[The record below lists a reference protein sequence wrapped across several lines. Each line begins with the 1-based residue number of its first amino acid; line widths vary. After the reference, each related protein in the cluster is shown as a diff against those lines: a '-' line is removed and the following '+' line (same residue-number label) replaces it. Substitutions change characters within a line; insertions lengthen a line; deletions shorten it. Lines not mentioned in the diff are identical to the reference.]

1 MAHTRFVYF
10 DGFGRG
16 EVTRLILKHLGQEFE
31 DYRHTFESWGKEKT
45 SGVAEFGQLPM
56 LQIDGHNLVQ
66 SRAIEKYLL
75 RRAGLLSH
83 DLFELYQDESLVGYL
98 DDIGQIIAKFV
109 FVDKDFEGLA
119 KFNQEQL
126 PEKLR
131 ILERRLNP
139 SNTHSVGNSI
149 SHADFVLF
157 QFIHD
162 YFLRPLKAEQLRPI
176 LEASAPRLIQFADN
190 FKNASHNISAYL
202 ATRAESQF

>member
-1 MAHTRFVYF
+1 MAIRFHYF
-10 DGFGRG
+10 DAYGRG
-16 EVTRLILKHLGQEFE
+16 EVTRLILKHLGLEFE
-31 DYRHTFESWGKEKT
+31 DVRHSYETWGKEKAT
-45 SGVAEFGQLPM
+45 GIAEFGQVPL

-75 RRAGLLSH
+75 RRAGLLSQ
-83 DLFELYQDESLVGYL
+83 DVYQNYLSESLVGYL

-109 FVDKDFEGLA
+109 YVDKDLEGLA

-131 ILERRLNP
+131 IIERRLNE
-139 SNTHSVGNSI
+139 SNTHAAGNSI